1 MTGPVIVNP
10 DPNLDVFERFRSSI
24 PDHLNLVLINVLL
37 AAPVDQ
43 LISPLHCRLDTEQTV
58 DHLQVL
64 LLYLK
69 LLFLPERG
77 MAAGTLLGLI

>member
-1 MTGPVIVNP
+1 
-10 DPNLDVFERFRSSI
+10 LDVLQRLRSSI
-24 PDHLNLVLINVLL
+24 PDHLDLVLVNVLL

-43 LISPLHCRLDTEQTV
+43 LICPLHCWLYTEQTV

-77 MAAGTLLGLI
+77 VAART